1 MCQHT
6 DPGMTL
12 KHRDLIHS
20 GQVATE
26 MVSEHML
33 TVGRD
38 PRNRKAL
45 GQEIS
50 KTLFLKGPISSHLF

>member
-20 GQVATE
+20 GQVATH
-26 MVSEHML
+26 MVEIDERVVDSE
-33 TVGRD
+33 RD
-38 PRNRKAL
+38 NDAAAA
-45 GQEIS
+45 
-50 KTLFLKGPISSHLF
+50 